1 MRYRF
6 IVFRAQSVKESI
18 TLSIYVEEIQAPSSS
33 LTETAKTPSRAFPE
47 SEYISP
53 EHSIFSLPASASSLA
68 STSNTP
74 KQQQQQQAE
83 TTCRTIERTWEQCEW
98 LQQRV
103 VSSFRLQVL
112 PPFPDRIS
120 TKRLTDLL
128 YVERQRARIER
139 WLNRLGSRE
148 DICNNGSMDRFVSST
163 KMADDEVAGGARTS
177 FSSMLMSLF
186 AGSSDRDFKVY
197 TPIGDINDYDEDEE
211 ERRRDYIRRTVEY
224 ASGLT
229 DAIKNMH
236 AQEDSLGKSIVKV
249 SLAISKAYREDCID
263 LQVNSD
269 SDSSSDIDAGLIASP
284 TDRERLGV
292 ALALL
297 HNSSEAYYWS
307 TKEVS
312 LWKEYHFVD
321 TMTEFCSMVDGVK
334 DVMNHSTQMLIMYE
348 KTMQMYQSYESR
360 ANSLRIQY
368 PSDTPSV
375 KYANEQEVQ
384 AGREMELA
392 HQDYTDAC
400 DMANGEMIRYERERA
415 QGMCKALENT
425 AVVELESARAR
436 CLELKALCRRIRGAQ
451 LVKDPPHPRTN
462 IGPMLWHAAAM
473 HPAML
478 TPSSLTPGA
487 SSSSLSA
494 TFSRTS
500 LPERASTFND
510 RLMAN
515 ALTQSRPAHRYTS
528 SSGGGISIV
537 GGSSLHDARSSS
549 NGRRA
554 HTMDNADFA
563 RSPTAADAMPGSS
576 ARNHSVFMETEED
589 APVYHHSLS
598 ASVSAAVPGPST
610 FTLLPA
616 KKMQSTGA
624 GSSSSRPHQSHEP
637 RWNGRVS
644 AMPFQGYDPS
654 QLDSKPPHRIVVDQ
668 NRLAEMA
675 AEAEMEAELVRSGML
690 APRKSKSGLA
700 GGGLL
705 TPNSAGSQQQKPQV
719 LSAFRPSP
727 SPSPVPSL
735 SATSSQLRHA
745 HSHTGLSTMVPPVSP
760 SEYLQYSRQT
770 LHTSLSQQ
778 ASHGS
783 LRSAGSRSAGP
794 SSRSKPGSST
804 IVAGPR
810 SAVAAPRVQPPRRDK
825 GKARAFVV

>member
-18 TLSIYVEEIQAPSSS
+18 NLSIYVEEIAQQAPSSS
-33 LTETAKTPSRAFPE
+33 RTELAKAHSRAFPE

-68 STSNTP
+68 SSSNAS
-74 KQQQQQQAE
+74 KQQQQQAE

-112 PPFPDRIS
+112 PPFPARIS

-148 DICNNGSMDRFVSST
+148 DICNNGSMDRFVSPT

-177 FSSMLMSLF
+177 FSSMLMGLF
-186 AGSSDRDFKVY
+186 ASSSDRDFKVY

-224 ASGLT
+224 ANGLA

-263 LQVNSD
+263 LQVSSD
-269 SDSSSDIDAGLIASP
+269 SDNSSDIDANLTTSP
-284 TDRERLGV
+284 TDRERLCV

-312 LWKEYHFVD
+312 LWKEYHLVD

-334 DVMNHSTQMLIMYE
+334 DVINHSTQMLIMYE

-400 DMANGEMIRYERERA
+400 DMANGEMIRYERERT

-473 HPAML
+473 HPTML

-494 TFSRTS
+494 TFSRAS
-500 LPERASTFND
+500 LPERSSTFND
-510 RLMAN
+510 RLIAS

-528 SSGGGISIV
+528 SSGGGISIA

-554 HTMDNADFA
+554 HTMDNADFS
-563 RSPTAADAMPGSS
+563 RSPSAADVMPGSS

-589 APVYHHSLS
+589 VPGHHHSL
-598 ASVSAAVPGPST
+598 SAAVPGPST
-610 FTLLPA
+610 FTLLPP
-616 KKMQSTGA
+616 KKMQSTSA

-654 QLDSKPPHRIVVDQ
+654 QLDSKPPHRIVIDQ

-675 AEAEMEAELVRSGML
+675 VEAEMEAELVRSGML
-690 APRKSKSGLA
+690 APRKSKAGLA
-700 GGGLL
+700 GSGLL
-705 TPNSAGSQQQKPQV
+705 TPNSAGSQQQKPQI

-727 SPSPVPSL
+727 SPSSAPSL
-735 SATSSQLRHA
+735 SASSGQLRHA

-783 LRSAGSRSAGP
+783 LRSSGSRSAGP

-804 IVAGPR
+804 IVAGSK

>member
-1 MRYRF
+1 
-6 IVFRAQSVKESI
+6 
-18 TLSIYVEEIQAPSSS
+18 
-33 LTETAKTPSRAFPE
+33 
-47 SEYISP
+47 
-53 EHSIFSLPASASSLA
+53 
-68 STSNTP
+68 
-74 KQQQQQQAE
+74 
-83 TTCRTIERTWEQCEW
+83 
-98 LQQRV
+98 
-103 VSSFRLQVL
+103 
-112 PPFPDRIS
+112 
-120 TKRLTDLL
+120 
-128 YVERQRARIER
+128 
-139 WLNRLGSRE
+139 
-148 DICNNGSMDRFVSST
+148 
-163 KMADDEVAGGARTS
+163 MADDEVAGGAKTS
-177 FSSMLMSLF
+177 FSSMLMNLF
-186 AGSSDRDFKVY
+186 AGSSDREFKVY

-211 ERRRDYIRRTVEY
+211 ERRRDYIRRTVEC
-224 ASGLT
+224 AGGLA

-236 AQEDSLGKSIVKV
+236 VQEDSLGKSIVKV
-249 SLAISKAYREDCID
+249 ALAITKAYREDCID
-263 LQVNSD
+263 LQADSGSGRNSD
-269 SDSSSDIDAGLIASP
+269 VGADLTASP
-284 TDRERLGV
+284 TDHERLRV
-292 ALALL
+292 TLVML
-297 HNSSEAYYWS
+297 HNSAEAYYWS

-334 DVMNHSTQMLIMYE
+334 DVMNHSTQMLILYE

-384 AGREMELA
+384 AEREMELA

-400 DMANGEMIRYERERA
+400 DMSNGEMIRYERERA

-436 CLELKALCRRIRGAQ
+436 CMELKALCRRIRGAQ

-473 HPAML
+473 HPTML
-478 TPSSLTPGA
+478 TPSSLTPGSA
-487 SSSSLSA
+487 STSFSG
-494 TFSRTS
+494 TFSRAS
-500 LPERASTFND
+500 LPERATTFND
-510 RLMAN
+510 RLLSS
-515 ALTQSRPAHRYTS
+515 ALSSSRSAHRYTS
-528 SSGGGISIV
+528 SSGGGISIG
-537 GGSSLHDARSSS
+537 GGSSLHDSSS
-549 NGRRA
+549 SGSGRRA

-563 RSPTAADAMPGSS
+563 RTPPTADARAGSS
-576 ARNHSVFMETEED
+576 ARNHSVFMEGDEGL
-589 APVYHHSLS
+589 PSHYFSLS
-598 ASVSAAVPGPST
+598 GSASTAVAGPST
-610 FTLLPA
+610 FTLLPP
-616 KKMQSTGA
+616 KKMQSGGGA
-624 GSSSSRPHQSHEP
+624 SGSGSKSRQAQEP

-654 QLDSKPPHRIVVDQ
+654 QLDSKQPHRIVVDQ

-690 APRKSKSGLA
+690 APRKTKSNVA
-700 GGGLL
+700 GGGGPL
-705 TPNSAGSQQQKPQV
+705 TPNSATTSLKQKQKA

-735 SATSSQLRHA
+735 SASSSQLRHA
-745 HSHTGLSTMVPPVSP
+745 HSHTGLSAMAPPVSP

-783 LRSAGSRSAGP
+783 LRSSSSRNAGS

-804 IVAGPR
+804 IAAGSR
-810 SAVAAPRVQPPRRDK
+810 SAIAAPIAQSPRRDK

>member
-6 IVFRAQSVKESI
+6 IVFRAQSAKESI
-18 TLSIYVEEIQAPSSS
+18 TLSIYVEEI
-33 LTETAKTPSRAFPE
+33 
-47 SEYISP
+47 
-53 EHSIFSLPASASSLA
+53 
-68 STSNTP
+68 
-74 KQQQQQQAE
+74 
-83 TTCRTIERTWEQCEW
+83 W
-98 LQQRV
+98 LQQRI

-112 PPFPDRIS
+112 PPFPTRIS

-163 KMADDEVAGGARTS
+163 KMADDEVAGGTKTS
-177 FSSMLMSLF
+177 FSSMLMNLF
-186 AGSSDRDFKVY
+186 AGSSDREFKVY

-211 ERRRDYIRRTVEY
+211 ERRRDYIRRTVEC
-224 ASGLT
+224 AGGLA

-236 AQEDSLGKSIVKV
+236 VQEDSLGKSIVKV
-249 SLAISKAYREDCID
+249 ALALSKAYREDGID
-263 LQVNSD
+263 LQANAGSDRD
-269 SDSSSDIDAGLIASP
+269 SDVGADLTVSP
-284 TDRERLGV
+284 TNHERLRV
-292 ALALL
+292 TLALQ
-297 HNSSEAYYWS
+297 HNSAEAYYWS

-334 DVMNHSTQMLIMYE
+334 DVMNHSTQMLILYE

-360 ANSLRIQY
+360 ANSLRVQY

-384 AGREMELA
+384 AEREMELA

-400 DMANGEMIRYERERA
+400 DMSNGEMIRYERERA

-436 CLELKALCRRIRGAQ
+436 CMELKALCRRIRGAQ

-478 TPSSLTPGA
+478 TPSSLTPG
-487 SSSSLSA
+487 SSSTSFSGTLSRA
-494 TFSRTS
+494 S
-500 LPERASTFND
+500 LPERAATFND
-510 RLMAN
+510 RLISSV
-515 ALTQSRPAHRYTS
+515 LSSSRSAHRYTS
-528 SSGGGISIV
+528 SSGGGISIA
-537 GGSSLHDARSSS
+537 GGSSLHDAGSPG

-563 RSPTAADAMPGSS
+563 RTPTVANARPRSS
-576 ARNHSVFMETEED
+576 VRNHSVFMETDED
-589 APVYHHSLS
+589 LPSHYSSLS
-598 ASVSAAVPGPST
+598 GSTSTAVAGPST
-610 FTLLPA
+610 PILLPPR
-616 KKMQSTGA
+616 KIRSGGA
-624 GSSSSRPHQSHEP
+624 SSSNSRPRQTQEL

-644 AMPFQGYDPS
+644 AMPFQGYDPL

-690 APRKSKSGLA
+690 APRKSKSSIA
-700 GGGLL
+700 GGSGPLAL
-705 TPNSAGSQQQKPQV
+705 SSASNSRKQKPKA

-727 SPSPVPSL
+727 SPSPAPSL
-735 SATSSQLRHA
+735 SASSSQLRHA
-745 HSHTGLSTMVPPVSP
+745 HSHTGLSAMAPPVSP

-783 LRSAGSRSAGP
+783 LRSSGSRGAGS
-794 SSRSKPGSST
+794 SSRSKSGPST
-804 IVAGPR
+804 IAAGPR
-810 SAVAAPRVQPPRRDK
+810 SATAAPIAQPPRRDK

>member
-1 MRYRF
+1 
-6 IVFRAQSVKESI
+6 
-18 TLSIYVEEIQAPSSS
+18 
-33 LTETAKTPSRAFPE
+33 
-47 SEYISP
+47 
-53 EHSIFSLPASASSLA
+53 
-68 STSNTP
+68 
-74 KQQQQQQAE
+74 
-83 TTCRTIERTWEQCEW
+83 
-98 LQQRV
+98 
-103 VSSFRLQVL
+103 
-112 PPFPDRIS
+112 
-120 TKRLTDLL
+120 
-128 YVERQRARIER
+128 
-139 WLNRLGSRE
+139 
-148 DICNNGSMDRFVSST
+148 
-163 KMADDEVAGGARTS
+163 MADDEVAGGARTS